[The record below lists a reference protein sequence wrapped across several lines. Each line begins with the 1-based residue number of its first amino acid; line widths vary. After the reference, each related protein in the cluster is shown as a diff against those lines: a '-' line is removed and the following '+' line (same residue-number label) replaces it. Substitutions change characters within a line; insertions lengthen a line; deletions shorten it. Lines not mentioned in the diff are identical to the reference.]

1 YPGGL
6 FVPDAGASVVG
17 NTAINAI
24 RKPAYGS
31 VRGLIVI
38 LQDRLFIPAMIAFAL
53 LEGACVRWYRK
64 NGLLP

>member
-38 LQDRLFIPAMIAFAL
+38 LQDRLNHLARASTHSHGNVLKFRI
-53 LEGACVRWYRK
+53 
-64 NGLLP
+64 